1 MIELIIYGIAGITYL
16 SYWQPISAG
25 EFYECTLSF
34 STMVFRAG
42 MVEDMV
48 NDGFCALIAVPLNV
62 ESLHVRVA

>member
-1 MIELIIYGIAGITYL
+1 MK
-16 SYWQPISAG
+16 
-25 EFYECTLSF
+25 CTLSF